1 MTFIKSG
8 DLIRKVTNHCLPFTG
23 RILNRFSKDMGLL
36 DENLPLVMFD
46 FIQVTIHCLAVTLVF
61 QVQ

>member
-1 MTFIKSG
+1 MTNVIE
-8 DLIRKVTNHCLPFTG
+8 VTLVECFLFEG

-46 FIQVTIHCLAVTLVF
+46 FIQVKRANP
-61 QVQ
+61 

>member
-1 MTFIKSG
+1 MNDVS
-8 DLIRKVTNHCLPFTG
+8 LLTG

-46 FIQVTIHCLAVTLVF
+46 FIQVNVPYLVNTILKNQIVNQCMSIK
-61 QVQ
+61 